1 MPRPL
6 KRVEHLSKP
15 PEPTPAERPELWTH
29 HQCRTYAQEK
39 GLIYKDRAAIERHAQ
54 GLGLEV
60 RPLMVAPAL
69 IRAIAVHELEQGT
82 P

>member
-15 PEPTPAERPELWTH
+15 PEPTPAECPELWTH
-29 HQCRTYAQEK
+29 RQCRTYAQEK
-39 GLIYKDRAAIERHAQ
+39 GLIYKDRAAIERYARR
-54 GLGLEV
+54 LGVEV

-69 IRAIAVHELEQGT
+69 IRAIAILELERGA

>member
-15 PEPTPAERPELWTH
+15 PEPPPAECPELWTH
-29 HQCRTYAQEK
+29 RQCRAYAQEK
-39 GLIYKDRAAIERHAQ
+39 GLIYKDRAALESYARR
-54 GLGLEV
+54 LGVEV

-69 IRAIAVHELEQGT
+69 IRAIAIHELERKI
-82 P
+82 